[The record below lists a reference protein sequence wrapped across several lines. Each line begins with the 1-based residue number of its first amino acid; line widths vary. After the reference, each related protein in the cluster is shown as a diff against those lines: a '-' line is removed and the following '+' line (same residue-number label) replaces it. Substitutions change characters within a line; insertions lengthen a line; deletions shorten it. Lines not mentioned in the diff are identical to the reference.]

1 MKQERKTVV
10 MGPHILKIN
19 VSEVNNI
26 FFTSDLHLNHSNIIK
41 YCNRPFKD
49 VQEMNKVLID
59 NLNETLSESIN
70 PILINCGDFIFSN
83 VSTYDEIVNN
93 INAEK
98 IYNIIGNHDVKN
110 VLQRR
115 NMIPYNENSKVYWS
129 TELIVQIYDDYKDKI
144 ILQFT
149 VSHYPHCD
157 EQFLGKF
164 NIHGHLHTPKNVEI
178 YTGTDA
184 NIAKK
189 LKEKAM
195 TYDVGVD
202 GNDYKPVKLSDVLT
216 GNLIQYQIRDIDFNY
231 WKEKFFKNN

>member
-10 MGPHILKIN
+10 AGPHILKFNISDIN
-19 VSEVNNI
+19 RI
-26 FFTSDLHLNHSNIIK
+26 FFTSDIHANHANIIK
-41 YCNRPFKD
+41 YCNRPFTD
-49 VQEMNKVLID
+49 VNEMNQVLFKNLNDSLSSID
-59 NLNETLSESIN
+59 NA
-70 PILINCGDFIFSN
+70 ILINCGDFIFSN
-83 VSTYDEIVNN
+83 VSTYDEMVNN
-93 INAEK
+93 IKAEK
-98 IYNIIGNHDVKN
+98 VYNIIGNHDLKN

-115 NMIPYNENSKVYWS
+115 NIVPYNEESKVYWS

-157 EQFLGKF
+157 GQFLGKF
-164 NIHGHLHTPKNVEI
+164 NIHGHLHTPKNVED

-202 GNDYKPVKLSDVLT
+202 GNDYKPVKLADILT
-216 GNLIQYQIRDIDFNY
+216 GNLIQYQLRDIDFNY
-231 WKEKFFKNN
+231 WKNKIKNI